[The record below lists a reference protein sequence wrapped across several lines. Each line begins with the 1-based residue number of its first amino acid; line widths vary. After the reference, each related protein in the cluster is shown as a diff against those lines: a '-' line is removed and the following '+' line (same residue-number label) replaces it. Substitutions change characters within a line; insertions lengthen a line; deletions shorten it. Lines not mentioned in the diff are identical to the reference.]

1 MIAPIGDWSPFK
13 RCGAEIVLRWPK
25 KAARQLTACR
35 QKKAPRR
42 AEAEAEKSRGPH
54 WVERKNPDS
63 VSARRKTRSK
73 RIQLGVNRLGRDM
86 ERNHITA
93 NNEPMTAATGAKVA

>member
-1 MIAPIGDWSPFK
+1 
-13 RCGAEIVLRWPK
+13 
-25 KAARQLTACR
+25 LTACR

-93 NNEPMTAATGAKVA
+93 NNEPMTAATGAKVAMAICRTHDHPYEAWSPSYAGGS